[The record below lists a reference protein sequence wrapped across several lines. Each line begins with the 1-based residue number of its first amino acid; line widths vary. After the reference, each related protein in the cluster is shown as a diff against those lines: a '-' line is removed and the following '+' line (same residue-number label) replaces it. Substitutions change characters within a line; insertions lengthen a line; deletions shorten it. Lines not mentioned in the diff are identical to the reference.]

1 MFIKGASQHA
11 KVINSE
17 DALKFAG
24 TIRGQYIISQALSI
38 ARNVLIK
45 YEHSP
50 DEKKRFM
57 KAQPSNRADMDYLL
71 EAFPLY
77 RIHDVIKED
86 YEMMENDKNEYE
98 KPLVSHHKQYK
109 PIIDDNRESDE

>member
-77 RIHDVIKED
+77 RIHDVIREEYKK
-86 YEMMENDKNEYE
+86 MEQNEE
-98 KPLVSHHKQYK
+98 
-109 PIIDDNRESDE
+109 E